1 MEQKVIEGTWEEVV
15 RRSQELAGHR
25 VRLTVLD
32 EVTAPTAAASQERQ
46 AEEDFKRHLLET
58 GLVSQLPTGAD
69 GAEDDDD
76 APIVVAGEPVSETV
90 IRERR

>member
-1 MEQKVIEGTWEEVV
+1 M
-15 RRSQELAGHR
+15 
-25 VRLTVLD
+25 RLTVLD
-32 EVTAPTAAASQERQ
+32 EVTAPTAAAVPQELQ

-69 GAEDDDD
+69 AALDDDD